1 MESESD
7 SHHTCTYEKALWRA
21 RVHTHVHQAR
31 PSYDKKEVRKT
42 RPARN
47 FLHPPSAFGMYYIL
61 ALPGHIGLVHLGA
74 VASCERPR
82 AKSCGVNVLGPVL
95 NARLHFRR
103 RAPS

>member
-31 PSYDKKEVRKT
+31 PSYDKREVRKT

-47 FLHPPSAFGMYYIL
+47 FLHPPSAFGMYFIL

-82 AKSCGVNVLGPVL
+82 AKLRCERPAVLLTCCVY
-95 NARLHFRR
+95 
-103 RAPS
+103 